1 MALIRLDKYITDQG
15 LCSRSNARDRVRAGT
30 VTVNGLPVSDPA
42 AKIDPDTAQVC
53 VNGRL
58 LNAPGHLYVM
68 LHKPAGLLSA
78 SRDPRAPT
86 VLDLMP
92 EEWKRRGL
100 FCVGRLDKDT
110 TGLLLLSDDGD
121 WAHRILSPKNG
132 VQKLYEAA
140 IDGTP
145 TQEDVRAFSEGIVL
159 KDGLHCL
166 PANLQILSAGLV
178 RVEVSEGKYHQ
189 VRRMLASRLLPVREL
204 RRLRIGSLELDP
216 GLAPGEFR
224 QLSPGEEILPLTP
237 LAK

>member
-1 MALIRLDKYITDQG
+1 MPLTRLDKFITDQG
-15 LCSRSNARDRVRAGT
+15 LCSRSNARDRIRAGT

-42 AKIDPDTAQVC
+42 CKIDSDTAQVT
-53 VNGRL
+53 VDGRL
-58 LNAPGHLYVM
+58 LGAPGHLYVM

-121 WAHRILSPKNG
+121 WAHRILSPKSG
-132 VQKLYEAA
+132 VQKLYEAVVE
-140 IDGTP
+140 GTP
-145 TQEDVRAFSEGIVL
+145 TQEDVLAFSRGLVL

-166 PANLQILSAGLV
+166 PAALHIVSPGLV

-189 VRRMLASRLLPVREL
+189 VRRMLASRLLPVLEL
-204 RRLRIGSLELDP
+204 RRLRIGSLNLDSS
-216 GLAPGEFR
+216 LAPGEFR
-224 QLSPGEEILPLTP
+224 QLSPEEVSLPLIP
-237 LAK
+237 LSK